1 MRRRPKTPARLRQ
14 QTRRGPPSADGG
26 PHVSWPS
33 NAALILPTFDGHSLK
48 VEAIH
53 GNRFQTR
60 EAMRRTV
67 FEYIAV
73 NYNRM
78 RRSSSIGYLSPESF
92 EAKFAA

>member
-1 MRRRPKTPARLRQ
+1 LKPIKGLKNSHRWCEKSVGA
-14 QTRRGPPSADGG
+14 
-26 PHVSWPS
+26 S
-33 NAALILPTFDGHSLK
+33 NCFDNACAESFFHSLK
-48 VEAIH
+48 VEVIH